1 MDLEFNVFAQR
12 RVFDQHGIT
21 KEKFIED
28 VDTLFDSQNQDQDVI
43 VSLPYLLM
51 VKEKLMNSL
60 KYPESEIFRMIY
72 NQNFM
77 GHCFSDMPL
86 KEFHEEIDKAIEKY
100 FFSLPK
106 EDEVPKESEEESEDE
121 QKVSFKEINEKLDSI
136 LEAIA
141 DLQDEVFLIA
151 KHFNPNMNE

>member
-1 MDLEFNVFAQR
+1 MDLEFNVFTQR
-12 RVFDQHGIT
+12 RVLDQHGIT

-100 FFSLPK
+100 FFLLPK
-106 EDEVPKESEEESEDE
+106 AGEESEDE